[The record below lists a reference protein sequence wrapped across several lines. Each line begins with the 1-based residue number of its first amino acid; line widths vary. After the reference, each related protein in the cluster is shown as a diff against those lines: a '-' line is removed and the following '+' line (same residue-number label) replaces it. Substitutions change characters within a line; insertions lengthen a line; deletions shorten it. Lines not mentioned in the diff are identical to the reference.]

1 MVNTTALNDGPERS
15 TPPTMNQAYAGA
27 ARFFDTR
34 HRYNGGVSVETTLP
48 LEELQPAAAHISLGV
63 YLRRIWERRSYL
75 VHVPRNELRNRNMHT
90 VLGNAWNLLN
100 PILAIAVYFL
110 VFGLLLDTTRGVEYF
125 IPFLA
130 IGVFA
135 FQFSQRS
142 ATAGARSL
150 VANRGLLRSIN
161 FPRALLPLTSTFTET
176 LAFMPTIAVFYIVS
190 VAAGVPFT
198 WMWVLVLP
206 LAGLQVL
213 FNVGMSLVFARMNNG
228 FRDIENI
235 LPFLFRLL
243 FYGSG
248 VLFYV
253 GAYVEDSRLR
263 TLFVANPLFS
273 LLTLYRGAVLGM
285 PVVWTELVSVIAW
298 TLALLVGGLWWF
310 RRAEASYGG

>member
-1 MVNTTALNDGPERS
+1 MG
-15 TPPTMNQAYAGA
+15 QAYGGV
-27 ARFFDTR
+27 ARFLDTR
-34 HRYNGGVSVETTLP
+34 HRYTGQVTVQTPLS
-48 LEELQPAAAHISLGV
+48 LEELQPAAAHTSLGV
-63 YLRRIWERRSYL
+63 YLRRIWDRRSYL
-75 VHVPRNELRNRNMHT
+75 IHVPRNELRNRNMHT

-100 PILAIAVYFL
+100 PVLAITVYFL

-142 ATAGARSL
+142 ATTGAKSL
-150 VANRGLLRSIN
+150 VNNRGLLRSIN
-161 FPRALLPLTSTFTET
+161 FPRAMLPLTSTMTET
-176 LAFMPTIAVFYIVS
+176 LAFLPTIVVFYIVAI
-190 VAAGVPFT
+190 AAGVPLT
-198 WMWVLVLP
+198 WTWVLVLP
-206 LAGLQVL
+206 LAALQML
-213 FNVGMSLVFARMNNG
+213 FNVGMSMVFARMNHG

-253 GAYVEDSRLR
+253 GAYIEDSRLR
-263 TLFVANPLFS
+263 ALFVANPLFS
-273 LLTLYRGAVLGM
+273 LLTLYRWAVLGM
-285 PVVWTELVSVIAW
+285 PVVWTELASVIAW
-298 TLALLVGGLWWF
+298 TVALLVGGLWWF